1 MNKVEFFW
9 KKESIVFMSE
19 CITQSVFNKNYNRIL
34 EFFNKNMVDKV
45 LNINSNDFDVEFEI
59 ISKDG
64 LIQTITYKIER
75 C

>member
-9 KKESIVFMSE
+9 KKESKFFMSE

-45 LNINSNDFDVEFEI
+45 LNINSNDFVVEFEI
-59 ISKDG
+59 IAKDG
-64 LIQTITYKIER
+64 LIQTIAYKIER